1 MERNVEVVKDLLGNK
16 VVVIQEPIVQKS
28 FVIYLAVIIVCNS

>member
-16 VVVIQEPIVQKS
+16 VVVIQVFALKGKEQ
-28 FVIYLAVIIVCNS
+28 